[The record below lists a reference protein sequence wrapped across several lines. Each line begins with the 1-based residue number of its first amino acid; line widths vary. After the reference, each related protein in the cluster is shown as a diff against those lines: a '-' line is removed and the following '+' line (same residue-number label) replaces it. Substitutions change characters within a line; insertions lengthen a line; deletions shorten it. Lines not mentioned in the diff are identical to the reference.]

1 MDFPVID
8 VVLVVI
14 LLLFFVAGARMGLW
28 VTVGSLAGFVIG
40 AAAAFFAIPIV
51 ASWVDDPRWRMLAV
65 IAAALVLVFTGQGV
79 GAAVGREIHRLF
91 RSPALRTLGSLI
103 GGAVNAAV
111 AAVVILALSFSV
123 SALGSPTLNQQT
135 EESRVLDGISAAV
148 PDPAEAWFAQL
159 RTVVMQVDIPELAE
173 PLVPHTDSSPAEQDL
188 TAAAEESAQ
197 AVARI
202 TGVAEQCDQTQSG
215 SGFLISS
222 TRVVTNAHVVA
233 GVESPTVELPSGE
246 RATGRIVH
254 FDTERDLA
262 LLAVDEVSTA
272 PVSVGDPLDA
282 GDAAFVMG
290 YPGGG
295 PFSAGPAEVQARG
308 ESSVNDIYGDGA
320 SVHEIYQLSADV
332 RQGNSGGPVVDP
344 DGDVVGVVFAKAMEG
359 EDVGFALTAQ
369 EAGQVLT
376 APEGFGETVSSG
388 QCVER

>member
-91 RSPALRTLGSLI
+91 RSPTLRTLGSLI

-308 ESSVNDIYGDGA
+308 ESSVNDIYRDGA